1 MLELASIAVI
11 LGGVHL
17 WTAVALAYVLRLPY
31 KQFLAWNTG
40 IAAVLAVALRVSEP
54 AWKDR
59 IGAVL
64 SLEKRQGE
72 LSEDALAT
80 LVILVSSGLA
90 YTWVIS
96 QQYGLEGWLGL
107 VGANTIV
114 NAIL

>member
-1 MLELASIAVI
+1 MLELTTVAIL

-17 WTAVALAYVLRLPY
+17 GMAVALAYVLRLPY

-40 IAAVLAVALRVSEP
+40 IAAVLAVVLRISAP

-72 LSEDALAT
+72 LPSDALAA
-80 LVILVSSGLA
+80 LVILVASGFA

-96 QQYGLEGWLGL
+96 RQYGLEGWLGL